1 MQFTTK
7 KNIKKSDCSC
17 AHFWKKEKVSQIQID
32 LKFSEGTWS
41 RLLKRMYEKYE
52 GHAAA
57 AS

>member
-1 MQFTTK
+1 MK